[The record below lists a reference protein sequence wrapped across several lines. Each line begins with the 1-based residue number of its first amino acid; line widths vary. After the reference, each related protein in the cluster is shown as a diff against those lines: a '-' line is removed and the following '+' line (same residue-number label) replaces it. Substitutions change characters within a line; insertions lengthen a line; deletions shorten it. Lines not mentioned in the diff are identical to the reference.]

1 MATRLFD
8 RLDTP
13 AVREKALTPP
23 PPPAAVTAFL
33 GRLTL
38 LHGVP
43 FPYLVPD
50 ERLLPAETLK
60 IFLIDPGWL
69 DALVGGALSVGRGGT
84 SRLLLNKA
92 QAGNFIAGILA
103 AARAARPP
111 DRGPEPPEG
120 AAVATEPAASYAFS
134 GFLLRSRVLEAW
146 PGLEVRAYRSR
157 GRDPSDALALLRFDR
172 IAPDIILGVVDGQ
185 LADIEM
191 AQPPEGLHFVADRAP
206 TRGDAAERVI
216 DVAGWAAG
224 LDGSAAL
231 AKARMSHRLRFVF
244 RIGG

>member
-1 MATRLFD
+1 MADRLFD
-8 RLDTP
+8 RLDTA
-13 AVREKALTPP
+13 AVREKAMTPP
-23 PPPAAVTAFL
+23 PPPAPVTAFL

-60 IFLIDPGWL
+60 VFLIDPRWL

-111 DRGPEPPEG
+111 DRSLEG
-120 AAVATEPAASYAFS
+120 AAPAAGPTPSYAFS

-146 PGLEVRAYRSR
+146 PGLEVRAWRSG
-157 GRDPSDALALLRFDR
+157 GRDPGDALALLRFDR
-172 IAPDIILGVVDGQ
+172 LAPDIILGVVDGQ
-185 LADIEM
+185 VADIEM
-191 AQPPEGLHFVADRAP
+191 TQPPEGLHFVADRAP
-206 TRGDAAERVI
+206 PRGNPADRVI
-216 DVAGWAAG
+216 AVESWAAD

-231 AKARMSHRLRFVF
+231 AKARISQPLRFVF